1 MRTFSDSAGRT
12 WQLAITVDAVR
23 RVRDLVGVNLARLIE
38 PREAGGPSSASGP
51 SRATPR
57 GGSLP
62 LLTDLEDDLLLLVDV
77 IYALVKPQAD
87 AQGVSDA
94 DFGRAL
100 GGEAIAGAHEAFWR
114 ELADFFRSLKRQ
126 APARAIEKQ
135 LALVEAAMAA
145 AERKIEALDV
155 ERIVEQTDGGSS
167 SSAPASRASTPGR

>member
-1 MRTFSDSAGRT
+1 MRTFTDSAGRA

-23 RVRDLVGVNLARLIE
+23 RVRDVVGVNLARLIE
-38 PREAGGPSSASGP
+38 PREA
-51 SRATPR
+51 

-114 ELADFFRSLKRQ
+114 ELADFFRNLKRS

-155 ERIVEQTDGGSS
+155 EKIVEQMDGGSS
-167 SSAPASRASTPGR
+167 SSAPASAESSQGR

>member
-1 MRTFSDSAGRT
+1 MRTFTDSAGRM

-38 PREAGGPSSASGP
+38 PREPG
-51 SRATPR
+51 RD
-57 GGSLP
+57 LP
-62 LLTDLEDDLLLLVDV
+62 LMTDLEDDLLLLVDV